1 MDHLKYMTILI
12 VNIYIVHY
20 LYNSY
25 TALMSR
31 PSGIFWLRL
40 CSNLVTTCFTE
51 VCKSSFERMI
61 ERGEADRNAN
71 RHVGNLKSTF
81 VETTM

>member
-20 LYNSY
+20 LYNSS

-31 PSGIFWLRL
+31 PSGIILLRL
-40 CSNLVTTCFTE
+40 CPNHVTTYFTE
-51 VCKSSFERMI
+51 VCKSSSERII

-71 RHVGNLKSTF
+71 RHVGN
-81 VETTM
+81 

>member
-25 TALMSR
+25 TALVSR
-31 PSGIFWLRL
+31 PSGIWLRL
-40 CSNLVTTCFTE
+40 RSNHVTTHFTE

-71 RHVGNLKSTF
+71 RHVGN
-81 VETTM
+81 